1 MMHTPTLTP
10 GEGISLPH
18 RVTVKTVRSAAQN
31 LASYQCPGC
40 GKQWPTNRTLVNHLA
55 HWHATTCTDLRA
67 INRRALA
74 CWNCNG
80 AGRHSRTPSTFP
92 AGTSEVCLVCL
103 GRGWTTEPDPT
114 TSKERTR

>member
-10 GEGISLPH
+10 GEGIRLPH

-40 GKQWPTNRTLVNHLA
+40 GKKWPTNRTLVNHLA
-55 HWHATTCTDLRA
+55 HWHATTCADLRA

-74 CWNCNG
+74 CWNCD
-80 AGRHSRTPSTFP
+80 
-92 AGTSEVCLVCL
+92 GTGPTYSLKVDLAEVTETVQAIF
-103 GRGWTTEPDPT
+103 TTADEK
-114 TSKERTR
+114 S